1 MPIEVFAVGVAAFL
15 DIFIGEEV
23 RRARQRIADQRTDK
37 QAEQAKQAALT
48 AEQQAEQARFA
59 DAAQAYRQNLLD
71 HHNRL
76 RVFGKE
82 HDDTLD
88 NIFIDAY
95 LLERRTAREIYG
107 IRDLHEGDFTLRG
120 WSGRERQRQ
129 NGMAIVERGENLY
142 ILGKPGAGKTTFLK
156 WATARA
162 AQRELPRVPIF
173 VSLHDYA
180 NSDHA
185 EILPFIADQFVDY
198 GFDDPEAFIEGLLRS
213 GEAMVLFDGLDEVK
227 QEENGRLRLSQQ
239 LRSFATR
246 YRDCQILITCRIAA
260 TEYDFTGF
268 QTVEVAD
275 FTDEQ
280 VLAYAEKWFGAQTDI
295 FRNFQQELTSAQNAA
310 IKELCNSP
318 LLLSMLCL
326 DYGETGKFPV
336 NRAGLYKRAL
346 DVLLHRWDARR
357 GIQRD
362 EITYRELTPERKVEM
377 FSHIAYPAF
386 RAGQQFFE
394 QSELETQLAAY
405 LADLPNAPDRRDLNG
420 RRVLK
425 TIEAQH
431 SILVERAR
439 EIYSFSHLTFQEYF
453 TARYIVENR
462 EDGTLDLLLEEGLT
476 DRRWREV
483 FLLVV
488 SMLPRAA
495 NSRFLIDLR
504 ATVDRIIV
512 NDEAFNEMLKWAT
525 KKTEAANVVNSQRA
539 AIRLAYVLRA
549 FSSEAGHDRFHII
562 DYEPQIVRY
571 KEPGRI
577 LDSTGILDSIGAF
590 DLYAI
595 RDFDN
600 LQALVDVFGVEVGV
614 DFGLLS
620 LETMANFMCVFNSEF
635 KDYLTPFRHNFD
647 SVVMLCN
654 QSKSSKLV
662 YAMGRLSIPSS
673 TIKHIPWDNLTS
685 ALHGILRIYRDIG
698 HDRDFS
704 PAQVTEF
711 HFYIL
716 ANELLVQCLKLAIV
730 PNRREIE
737 ASLLLP
743 PGAWSPPT
751 EE

>member
-1 MPIEVFAVGVAAFL
+1 MSIEVFAVGVAAFL

-23 RRARQRIADQRTDK
+23 RRARQRMADQRAET
-37 QAEQAKQAALT
+37 AEQAALS
-48 AEQQAEQARFA
+48 AEQQAEQARMA
-59 DAAQAYRQNLLD
+59 QAAEAYRQNLLD

-107 IRDLHEGDFTLRG
+107 IRDLHEGDVTLRG
-120 WSGRERQRQ
+120 WSRRERQRQ

-198 GFDDPEAFIEGLLRS
+198 GFDEPEAFIEGLLRS

-227 QEENGRLRLSQQ
+227 QEADGRLRLGQQ
-239 LRSFATR
+239 LRRFATR
-246 YRDCQILITCRIAA
+246 YRDCQILLTCRIAA

-326 DYGETGKFPV
+326 DYGETGAFPL

-357 GIQRD
+357 GTQRD

-405 LADLPNAPDRRDLNG
+405 LADLPNRPRPPRPERSPRAQG
-420 RRVLK
+420 RGGA
-425 TIEAQH
+425 AQH
-431 SILVERAR
+431 LSRAR
-439 EIYSFSHLTFQEYF
+439 
-453 TARYIVENR
+453 A
-462 EDGTLDLLLEEGLT
+462 GDLLLLAPDVSG
-476 DRRWREV
+476 V
-483 FLLVV
+483 F
-488 SMLPRAA
+488 
-495 NSRFLIDLR
+495 
-504 ATVDRIIV
+504 
-512 NDEAFNEMLKWAT
+512 
-525 KKTEAANVVNSQRA
+525 
-539 AIRLAYVLRA
+539 Y
-549 FSSEAGHDRFHII
+549 
-562 DYEPQIVRY
+562 
-571 KEPGRI
+571 
-577 LDSTGILDSIGAF
+577 GA
-590 DLYAI
+590 LYC
-595 RDFDN
+595 R
-600 LQALVDVFGVEVGV
+600 
-614 DFGLLS
+614 
-620 LETMANFMCVFNSEF
+620 
-635 KDYLTPFRHNFD
+635 
-647 SVVMLCN
+647 
-654 QSKSSKLV
+654 
-662 YAMGRLSIPSS
+662 
-673 TIKHIPWDNLTS
+673 
-685 ALHGILRIYRDIG
+685 
-698 HDRDFS
+698 
-704 PAQVTEF
+704 
-711 HFYIL
+711 
-716 ANELLVQCLKLAIV
+716 
-730 PNRREIE
+730 
-737 ASLLLP
+737 
-743 PGAWSPPT
+743 
-751 EE
+751 